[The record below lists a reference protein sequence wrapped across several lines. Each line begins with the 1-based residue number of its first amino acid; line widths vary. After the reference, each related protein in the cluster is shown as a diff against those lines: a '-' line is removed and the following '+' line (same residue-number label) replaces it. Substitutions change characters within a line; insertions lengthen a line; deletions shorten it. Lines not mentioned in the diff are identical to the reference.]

1 VTAPSGAAVAI
12 VGPTASGKSA
22 LALEVASSRP
32 AAEILC
38 VDAMTVYRGMD
49 IATAKASLEER
60 AAIAHHLL
68 DLVGPNE
75 DFTVAEFQRAARVA
89 ESEVWA
95 RGADIVYV
103 GGTGLYGRAVL
114 DRLTIPGQ
122 YPDIRAALERDAT
135 SNLPA
140 LYAELVDR
148 DPIAAARMEPTNGRR
163 VVRALEVIR
172 GSGQLFS
179 SFGEGLGHYPPA
191 RVIQIALRVEKA
203 ELDRRI
209 EERFR
214 SWMDDGLLD
223 EVARLAQTPGG
234 LSRTA
239 RQAVGY
245 KELLAHVE
253 HGADLESCVQEA
265 IVHSRQL
272 ARRQRS
278 WFERD
283 PRVEWFES
291 VDGARDRALAVL
303 TGAEGRVRD

>member
-1 VTAPSGAAVAI
+1 MAI

-22 LALEVASSRP
+22 LAFEVASSRP

-49 IATAKASLEER
+49 IATAKASVAER
-60 AAIAHHLL
+60 AAISHHLL
-68 DLVGPNE
+68 DLVAPNE

-95 RGADIVYV
+95 RGADVVYV

-122 YPDIRAALERDAT
+122 YPEIRAALERDAE
-135 SNLPA
+135 SDLRA
-140 LYAELVDR
+140 LYAELVER
-148 DPIAAARMEPTNGRR
+148 DPVAAARMEPTNARR

-179 SFGEGLGHYPPA
+179 SFGEGLGHYPPV
-191 RVIQIALRVEKA
+191 RVVQIALRVDKA

-214 SWMDDGLLD
+214 AWMDDGLLD
-223 EVARLAQTPGG
+223 EVTRLAQIPGG

-245 KELLAHVE
+245 KELLTHVE
-253 HGADLESCVQEA
+253 HGADLETCVQEA

-291 VDGARDRALAVL
+291 VEAARERALAVL
-303 TGAEGRVRD
+303 SGAEGRVRD